1 MKTRRR
7 AGKARRPQPQPEDW
21 LAALRRFWSGRVD
34 ALERR
39 LARMDRAE
47 KKEKPER

>member
-1 MKTRRR
+1 MKPRRR
-7 AGKARRPQPQPEDW
+7 TGKARRPRPEPDDW
-21 LAALRRFWSGRVD
+21 LAALRRFWSKRVD